1 MSQPRTSICSPS
13 TVVPLIVVD
22 MQNDFG
28 SPGGMFDAAGIDIRG
43 IAAVERALP
52 PVLRAAHDAGIPVVY
67 LKMEHAPDLSDVGG
81 ADAPHRIKHVPMGVG
96 DGRTLIREAR
106 VAVSPGSGFGPGG
119 DGHVRFALVENEHR
133 IGQAIRGLR
142 AALPELARV

>member
-1 MSQPRTSICSPS
+1 MVTIEARPQPLELDPQRAA
-13 TVVPLIVVD
+13 LIVVD

-81 ADAPHRIKHVPMGVG
+81 ADAPHRIKHVPMGIG
-96 DGRTLIREAR
+96 DGMLVAFDTLADEAVPNR
-106 VAVSPGSGFGPGG
+106 V
-119 DGHVRFALVENEHR
+119 FAR
-133 IGQAIRGLR
+133 
-142 AALPELARV
+142 